1 MRSLARLQDLAL
13 SESGFVFDP
22 YTGATFT
29 ANGTGLLVL
38 QGLRDGLS
46 RAQIVERLRQSFEV
60 DAIGDQIESDVG
72 DFLRL
77 LVQQALLSAE
87 PQGEPWPDPSAAQSA
102 SAGGSP

>member
-29 ANGTGLLVL
+29 ANATGLAVL

-46 RAQIVERLRQSFEV
+46 RAEVVDRLNQQFVTDSLS
-60 DAIGDQIESDVG
+60 DQLESDVG

-77 LVQQALLSAE
+77 LVQQALLSAD
-87 PQGEPWPDPSAAQSA
+87 QAGEILPS
-102 SAGGSP
+102 GGLS